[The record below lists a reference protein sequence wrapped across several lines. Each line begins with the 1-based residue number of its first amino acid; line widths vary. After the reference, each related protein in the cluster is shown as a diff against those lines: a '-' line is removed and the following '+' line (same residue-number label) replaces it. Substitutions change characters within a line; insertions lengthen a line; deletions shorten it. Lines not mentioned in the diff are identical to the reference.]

1 MTVCWISETKI
12 HKKIFSLF
20 CLSIISFKK
29 YCYNTTEWQYLQ
41 VLSKK
46 LQMPN
51 TLAYFA
57 LFKKVNNNTTE
68 WQSLQVFS
76 KKFQMPNTLAYL
88 AWVSLFKKVNNNTTE
103 WQSLQVVRKK
113 L

>member
-1 MTVCWISETKI
+1 
-12 HKKIFSLF
+12 
-20 CLSIISFKK
+20 
-29 YCYNTTEWQYLQ
+29 
-41 VLSKK
+41 
-46 LQMPN
+46 MPN